1 MFYRFITAICFA
13 LITFVG
19 QAKSVSG
26 VVIDEHTKEAL
37 PGVYVTLVNDSAKVL
52 LNTTT
57 NGNGWFML
65 KNVKVN
71 EAFVGIIYMGYESQK
86 ITVNINEGDFD
97 LGEIK
102 LSPKST
108 LLGEVVVS
116 ADKVI
121 EKADKYVLF
130 LFSII
135 RKSREFAF
143 INNTVHIYGTN
154 TVISLQCK

>member
-1 MFYRFITAICFA
+1 MQIPNFLFKNTTLFLQIQIFFYFATIKYHCKAKNMFYRFITAICFA

-71 EAFVGIIYMGYESQK
+71 EAFVGISYMGYESQK

-116 ADKVI
+116 ADKFI
-121 EKADKYVLF
+121 EK
-130 LFSII
+130 
-135 RKSREFAF
+135 
-143 INNTVHIYGTN
+143 
-154 TVISLQCK
+154 

>member
-1 MFYRFITAICFA
+1 M
-13 LITFVG
+13 
-19 QAKSVSG
+19 
-26 VVIDEHTKEAL
+26 
-37 PGVYVTLVNDSAKVL
+37 
-52 LNTTT
+52 
-57 NGNGWFML
+57 
-65 KNVKVN
+65 
-71 EAFVGIIYMGYESQK
+71 
-86 ITVNINEGDFD
+86 NINEGDFD

-143 INNTVHIYGTN
+143 IN
-154 TVISLQCK
+154 L